1 MLNVKSVKG
10 HFRRGNQLSVNFQ
23 YFSSQI
29 KIFINILI
37 HTVNMAGMF
46 DLELAEE
53 VQDGSDEDE
62 SQIPDE
68 HIEVFHLLIM

>member
-1 MLNVKSVKG
+1 
-10 HFRRGNQLSVNFQ
+10 
-23 YFSSQI
+23 
-29 KIFINILI
+29 
-37 HTVNMAGMF
+37 MAGMF